1 MNNTDD
7 PISSRSKTCL
17 EEALEIVEEGAEDL
31 AAGAAGADPVLAL
44 TAEVEVAAALEG
56 VIVVEV
62 VLEEVAAEE
71 ALAAAVAAALVM
83 TNQEK
88 V

>member
-1 MNNTDD
+1 M
-7 PISSRSKTCL
+7 
-17 EEALEIVEEGAEDL
+17 EIVEEGAEDL

-44 TAEVEVAAALEG
+44 TAEAAAALEG

-62 VLEEVAAEE
+62 VLEEAAAEEATVAVEEATVAAEE
-71 ALAAAVAAALVM
+71 AAASVM
-83 TNQEK
+83 TNLER

>member
-1 MNNTDD
+1 M
-7 PISSRSKTCL
+7 
-17 EEALEIVEEGAEDL
+17 EIVEEGAEDL

-44 TAEVEVAAALEG
+44 TAEGVAALVG

-62 VLEEVAAEE
+62 VLEEAAEAEATVAA
-71 ALAAAVAAALVM
+71 ATGAVAAAAAAL

>member
-1 MNNTDD
+1 M
-7 PISSRSKTCL
+7 
-17 EEALEIVEEGAEDL
+17 EIVEEGAEDL

-44 TAEVEVAAALEG
+44 TAEVAVALEG

-62 VLEEVAAEE
+62 VLEEVVAEE
-71 ALAAAVAAALVM
+71 ATVAEATVAAVAAAAAASVM

>member
-1 MNNTDD
+1 
-7 PISSRSKTCL
+7 
-17 EEALEIVEEGAEDL
+17 LEIVEEGAEDL

-44 TAEVEVAAALEG
+44 TAEVAAAALEG

-71 ALAAAVAAALVM
+71 ATVAAAAVAAALVM